1 MPADNQSPP
10 ERFDTFAG
18 LPAALLFAVL
28 LIGDFALAAFT
39 TTMPSGERWA
49 ALTTFTLLALAYLLQ
64 GLAGLYDALG
74 RIVRRDTRALAA
86 LVALLPALYIS
97 YSSAV
102 DEFVWRG
109 LATAVIFVALP
120 TVALLRVR
128 GVRDPTPLDFVAILY
143 LWVSIDLG
151 LVPEVPLPQQGG
163 QVGFFFLGTVPL
175 VLLLLAARGWS
186 GLGFTWFLT
195 WRDLLPALLASGVL
209 LLVLIPLVPA
219 LGLLQPAMRSL
230 PATTLLSQAIT
241 LYFLVA
247 LPQEIIFRG
256 VIQNGIKRAAEAALR
271 HDTGGLITR
280 MLRPVLRH
288 PRTLSLL
295 LAALIFGAFSLNDAP
310 TPEHAF
316 LPAALTGLGYGWVY
330 QRTGK
335 VTASAVTH
343 LLVIWVCR
351 IFFGV

>member
-1 MPADNQSPP
+1 MAPDNQSPP
-10 ERFDTFAG
+10 ERFDTFAS

-28 LIGDFALAAFT
+28 FIGDFALAAFS

-74 RIVRRDTRALAA
+74 RIVRRDTRALMA

-109 LATAVIFVALP
+109 LVTAVIFVVLP

-128 GVRDPTPLDFVAILY
+128 GVRDPTSLDFVAILY
-143 LWVSIDLG
+143 LWVSLDMG
-151 LVPEVPLPQQGG
+151 LIPEVPLPQQGG
-163 QVGFFFLGTVPL
+163 QVGFFYLGTVPL

-195 WRDLLPALLASGVL
+195 WRDLLRALLASGVL
-209 LLVLIPLVPA
+209 LLLLTPLVLA
-219 LGLLQPAMRSL
+219 LGLLQPATRPL
-230 PATTLLSQAIT
+230 LATTLLSQAIT

-256 VIQNGIKRAAEAALR
+256 VIQHGIERAAAAALR
-271 HDTGGLITR
+271 RDTGTLITR

-288 PRTLSLL
+288 PHTLSLL
-295 LAALIFGAFSLNDAP
+295 LAALIFGVFSLND
-310 TPEHAF
+310 
-316 LPAALTGLGYGWVY
+316 LPAPDRAFVIATLTGLGYGWVY

-343 LLVIWVCR
+343 LLVIWVWR

>member
-1 MPADNQSPP
+1 MPPDNQSPP

-18 LPAALLFAVL
+18 LPVALLFAVL
-28 LIGDFALAAFT
+28 LIGDFALAAFM

-64 GLAGLYDALG
+64 GLTGLYDALG
-74 RIVRRDTRALAA
+74 RIVRRDPRALAA

-128 GVRDPTPLDFVAILY
+128 GVRDPTPLDFIAILY

-195 WRDLLPALLASGVL
+195 WRDLLPALPVSGVL
-209 LLVLIPLVPA
+209 LLLLTLPA
-219 LGLLQPAMRSL
+219 PGLLQPVMRPL

-256 VIQNGIKRAAEAALR
+256 VIQNGIKRTAEAALR
-271 HDTGGLITR
+271 RDTGGLIGR
-280 MLRPVLRH
+280 GLRPLLRH
-288 PRTLSLL
+288 PRAFSLL
-295 LAALIFGAFSLNDAP
+295 PAALIFGAFHLNDTPA
-310 TPEHAF
+310 PEHAF
-316 LPAALTGLGYGWVY
+316 LPAALAGLGYGWVY

-343 LLVIWVCR
+343 LLVIWVWQ